1 MDTELQLIKNLPAL
15 ILRRNSSSN
24 CRPDQEIEEEH
35 RYTSLKDIQEIEEE
49 HRYTSLKDII
59 LNSPQHSTTIPE
71 ESDFEFDPSNITIR
85 NQLVK
90 RAASAYVQSAAI
102 LASSRNENFIASFW
116 GRLRGN
122 VTSGTRW
129 YAYVR
134 SPIEACFRPILQ
146 FLACMVWNV
155 RTTLNIPI
163 S

>member
-24 CRPDQEIEEEH
+24 CRPDPEIE
-35 RYTSLKDIQEIEEE
+35 DE

-102 LASSRNENFIASFW
+102 LASSRNQNFIVSFW

-122 VTSGTRW
+122 VTSGSRW

-146 FLACMVWNV
+146 FLACMVGNV
-155 RTTLNIPI
+155 RTTLINIPI